1 MKPSSSITSRPGIR
15 SLLRLTAFVFVM
27 AFACQAFAA
36 SPDVVISQVYGG
48 GGNTGATYKNDFI
61 ELHNNGASAV
71 SLNGWSVQYA
81 SATGTSW
88 AVTPLT
94 NVTLQPGQYY
104 LIQEAAGASTTA
116 INLPT
121 PDATGTI
128 AMSGTA
134 GKVALVTSTTALTCG
149 ATCATNAAVRDYVG
163 FGTTANNFEG
173 TGPTP
178 APSNT
183 TAVLRAG
190 NGCSDTD
197 NNNVDF
203 AAGAPTPRNSAT
215 ALNACTVIVVNGA
228 CGGDNGLTLAAVAP
242 TGLCGAG
249 TASAITGSGH
259 PWGWSCVGTGGG
271 TTASCSA
278 AIQSYTLNFASD
290 ANGTLSGTTPQSVD
304 YGASAS
310 AVTASA
316 NGGYLFQN
324 WTGTGGFA
332 TSTANPLTVANVTAS
347 QNITATFILASA
359 PVNGACGSA
368 NGVSSLSVPTA
379 NFCSAGTASAVTG
392 SGPWNWSCTGSNG
405 GSSAGCTAPKALA
418 ISIFHVND
426 THARLTP
433 HKMAAPMHGTTN
445 ATFEDVGGAAHMA
458 GKMLELTAANP
469 DSLVIDAGDIS
480 EGSPIGDFSAT
491 NPITIPGFS
500 ISGCAPL
507 SPGALS
513 SNCGMTQF
521 YQLLSQKLQNQR
533 GRGMDAVVVG
543 NHDVRD
549 ASYITNLENLQASG
563 VPVISVNVRNMD
575 GTPHFK
581 PYTITTVAGKR
592 VGILGYTTQAAE
604 VGASLA
610 TTLQVVD
617 CDWSAATNTLSP
629 TTTTCHLKSYV
640 DELRTNPKDALGNPV
655 APVDLVV
662 LAAHIGH
669 SGMVDPNPKVS
680 PKLLVD
686 DGVTKL
692 PEVSVNGHWHTW
704 AETPAWQPAEL
715 NYKTTITE
723 SGSYLT
729 YIGELKIDAAGK
741 FLSGYN
747 HLLRTA
753 DITPDPQ
760 VQSFVNQLVT
770 QFDAAAV
777 AQNKPKA
784 FEVVGYTNDN
794 LLLDN
799 EMRWWS
805 PNEYPWAG
813 NNPAGQWICD
823 AMQWK
828 AAQLFG
834 SCDLAI
840 ETGGGV
846 RADIPAGPV
855 TYLQVY
861 ETFPW
866 SDDTYVRINMTGQ
879 DILNF
884 LKNTNMNAGFSR
896 RLHVTSVDGVPTSI
910 LFDGAPLNMSQTYT
924 VAINNYMFAH
934 PPAGYTWPASSS
946 PLTNGALVRD
956 SLVEFMQANHAT
968 LAAAYS
974 VGGPRYDVNTEFAG
988 GFRAVVTMMNDNDT
1002 RPTFDNAFVRLLS
1015 ANPET
1020 LARRGQGKVP
1030 TDLVTVDGSI
1040 NPAHHL
1046 AEAEWFRS
1054 YLGFKTGALKNG
1066 DIVEIWGKGSFFDGN
1081 PEFVE
1086 QEGIYSQGAEFRI
1099 LGNDPSLAKPAFKSS
1114 ISEFWNDQN
1123 KNHYV
1128 QFLAKK
1134 TGASTVQDQNGQT
1147 VTISDRTAYTSFA
1160 LPGAVNDILL
1170 ITGIPTMKN
1179 FGLVFRGDTASVAP
1193 GGSLPAATSINSSV
1207 NPTPAGTDA
1216 ASVTLTATASTS
1228 TGSYFLAPVADAQV
1242 ASGNPATNYGVCVGT
1257 SKTCNNIY
1265 IQSSSTSFGN
1275 ERGWLKFDLSSIPT
1289 GSIINSATLQ
1299 LWNWKS
1305 AGASLPVEV
1314 RSAAVDT
1321 WTESGITWN
1330 SQPVPGAVLDTV
1342 TLAAGAIN
1350 NWYSWNVTP
1359 FVQGEFAGDKTV
1371 SLMLKPVTEG
1381 STDATAPSYA
1391 FDAREYGSNA
1401 PLLLVSTGTTA
1412 ATITQVQYFYRYS
1425 ANNTTWG
1432 TWSPAGTATF
1442 APYTLSFAFPNGE
1455 GYYEFYSIATDST
1468 GAVTAAPSA
1477 AQAATHY
1484 SATPAYFPMVSI
1496 DNLYQKYDGSAKAV
1510 TAITIPTAAA
1520 ASATVTYNGSSTA
1533 PTAPGVYTVVAN
1545 ATSGSNTGTVNGF
1558 LVIGKGTPTI
1568 ATVPTASAITHG
1580 QSLASSVLTGGAA
1593 SVAGTFAFTSPATV
1607 PAVGTA
1613 NQSVTFTPSDTTLYS
1628 TVSGTVSVTVTP
1640 AAPAVSNWPTAS
1652 AITYGQ
1658 SLAAS
1663 TLTGGVASVPGT
1675 FTFTTSAA
1683 VPGVGTATQGVT
1695 FTPTDAVNFS
1705 TVSTTVT
1712 VTVYQAGQSIAFP
1725 VITATQLGS
1734 GPVTLV
1740 ATADSGL
1747 PVSYTS
1753 LTVGVCTVSGAT
1765 LNLLATGTCT
1775 IVADQIGDVSYTAAP
1790 PVAQSFTITAATT
1803 AAPVPALG
1811 PWGILIAVAGLGGIM
1826 FRKRTAC

>member
-1 MKPSSSITSRPGIR
+1 MIPSLNILSGGSFR
-15 SLLRLTAFVFVM
+15 SLLRSTAFLLVMVFT
-27 AFACQAFAA
+27 CPAFAA
-36 SPDVVISQVYGG
+36 TLAGWDVNALTGGAGNYGASPLAASVSDPNLTVVGLTRGSGVLTTGTAAARAWGGIAWTGASATAAATANQFATFTVIPNVGNKVSFSSISKFDYRRSSTGPASGALQYQIGSGTFTDITTLAYTTTASSGGSIAAIDLSTVAALQNVASGTPVTFRIVNYGG
-48 GGNTGATYKNDFI
+48 GAG
-61 ELHNNGASAV
+61 
-71 SLNGWSVQYA
+71 
-81 SATGTSW
+81 GTW
-88 AVTPLT
+88 
-94 NVTLQPGQYY
+94 Y
-104 LIQEAAGASTTA
+104 LYDKAASTATDFEIQGSVTTDTA
-116 INLPT
+116 N
-121 PDATGTI
+121 G
-128 AMSGTA
+128 S
-134 GKVALVTSTTALTCG
+134 CG
-149 ATCATNAAVRDYVG
+149 A
-163 FGTTANNFEG
+163 
-173 TGPTP
+173 
-178 APSNT
+178 
-183 TAVLRAG
+183 
-190 NGCSDTD
+190 
-197 NNNVDF
+197 
-203 AAGAPTPRNSAT
+203 
-215 ALNACTVIVVNGA
+215 
-228 CGGDNGLTLAAVAP
+228 DNGLSLPSTPVN
-242 TGLCGAG
+242 LCSAG
-249 TASAITGSGH
+249 IASIVSGSG
-259 PWGWSCVGTGGG
+259 PWTWTCDGSNGG
-271 TTASCSA
+271 TSSSCSA
-278 AIQSYTLNFASD
+278 QL
-290 ANGTLSGTTPQSVD
+290 TTV
-304 YGASAS
+304 
-310 AVTASA
+310 
-316 NGGYLFQN
+316 F
-324 WTGTGGFA
+324 
-332 TSTANPLTVANVTAS
+332 
-347 QNITATFILASA
+347 
-359 PVNGACGSA
+359 NGACGSA
-368 NGVSSLSVPTA
+368 NGQLLTSAPNANLCSV
-379 NFCSAGTASAVTG
+379 GTATAVTG
-392 SGPWNWSCTGSNG
+392 SGPWKWNCDSTTG
-405 GSSAGCTAPKALA
+405 GSSASCSTAGA

-445 ATFEDVGGAAHMA
+445 STFEDVGGAAHMA

-491 NPITIPGFS
+491 NPITIPGFN

-507 SPGALS
+507 STGALS

-521 YQLLSQKLQNQR
+521 YQLLSQKLLAQR

-575 GTPHFK
+575 GTTHFE
-581 PYTITTVAGKR
+581 PYTIVNVAGKK

-604 VGASLA
+604 VGASLSS
-610 TTLQVVD
+610 TLQVVD
-617 CDWSAATNTLSP
+617 CDWSAATNTLSAA
-629 TTTTCHLKSYV
+629 TTTCHLKSYV
-640 DELRTNPKDALGNPV
+640 DELRA
-655 APVDLVV
+655 APNSVDIVV

-669 SGMVDPNPKVS
+669 SGMVDPNPTVS

-692 PEVSVNGHWHTW
+692 PEVTVNGHWHTW
-704 AETPAWQPAEL
+704 AETPAWQPTAL

-729 YIGELKIDAAGK
+729 YIGELKIDTAGT

-760 VQSFVNQLVT
+760 VQNFVNQLIT
-770 QFDAAAV
+770 QYDADAASKG
-777 AQNKPKA
+777 KPKA
-784 FEVVGYTNDN
+784 FDVVGHTSDN

-910 LFDGAPLNMSQTYT
+910 LFDGAPINLGQTYT
-924 VAINNYMFAH
+924 VAINNYMYAH
-934 PPAGYTWPASSS
+934 PPAGYTWPATSTPLSDSS
-946 PLTNGALVRD
+946 LVRD
-956 SLVEFMQANHAT
+956 SLVEFMQTNHAT
-968 LAAAYS
+968 PAAAYS

-988 GFRAVVTMMNDNDT
+988 GFRAVVTLMNDNDT

-1020 LARRGQGKVP
+1020 TARRGQGKVP
-1030 TDLVTVDGSI
+1030 TDLVNSDGSI

-1086 QEGIYSQGAEFRI
+1086 QEGIYGQGVEYRI

-1147 VTISDRTAYTSFA
+1147 ITISDRTAYTSFT
-1160 LPGAVNDILL
+1160 LPGVVNDILL

-1179 FGLVFRGDTASVAP
+1179 FGLVFRGDTASVVT
-1193 GGSLPAATSINSSV
+1193 GGTLPTAASISSRV
-1207 NPTPAGTDA
+1207 NPAPAGTDA
-1216 ASVTLTATASTS
+1216 TSITLTASASTS
-1228 TGSYFLAPVADAQV
+1228 SGAYFLAPVADAQV
-1242 ASGNPATNYGVCVGT
+1242 ASGSTKVNTNYGTGT
-1257 SKTCNNIY
+1257 NIY
-1265 IQSSSTSFGN
+1265 VQSSSTKSFGN
-1275 ERGWLKFDLSSIPT
+1275 ERSWLKFDLSTIPAGAT
-1289 GSIINSATLQ
+1289 INSAILK

-1305 AGASLPVEV
+1305 AGASVD
-1314 RSAAVDT
+1314 AAVYDVSNDT
-1321 WTESGITWN
+1321 WTETGLTWN
-1330 SQPVPGAVLDTV
+1330 NQPALGSVLDTV

-1350 NWYSWNVTP
+1350 NWYNWNVTS
-1359 FVQGEFAGDKTV
+1359 FVQGQFAGDKTV
-1371 SLMLKPVTEG
+1371 SLAVKAATEG
-1381 STDATAPSYA
+1381 SADAIAPSYG

-1401 PLLLVSTGTTA
+1401 PVLQVSTGA
-1412 ATITQVQYFYRYS
+1412 SASTITQVQYFYRYS
-1425 ANNTTWG
+1425 SNNSSWG
-1432 TWSPAGTATF
+1432 AWSSAGTATV
-1442 APYTLSFAFPNGE
+1442 APYTFSFAFPSGE
-1455 GYYEFYSIATDST
+1455 GYYEFYSIATDSS
-1468 GAVTAAPSA
+1468 GAVTAAPSG
-1477 AQAATHY
+1477 AQTATHY

-1510 TAITIPTAAA
+1510 TPITIPTAAA
-1520 ASATVTYNGSSTA
+1520 ASATVTYNGVSTP
-1533 PTAPGVYTVVAN
+1533 PTAPGVYTVI
-1545 ATSGSNTGTVNGF
+1545 ATATTGGTTGSISGF
-1558 LVIGKGTPTI
+1558 LVIGKGTPSITTVPTASSI
-1568 ATVPTASAITHG
+1568 TFGQSLASSTLTGGAASVAGYFAFTAPATVPAIGTVNQGFTFTPADTTLYSTVSGTVSVTITVAAPSVTSWPTASAITYG

-1593 SVAGTFAFTSPATV
+1593 SV
-1607 PAVGTA
+1607 
-1613 NQSVTFTPSDTTLYS
+1613 
-1628 TVSGTVSVTVTP
+1628 
-1640 AAPAVSNWPTAS
+1640 
-1652 AITYGQ
+1652 
-1658 SLAAS
+1658 
-1663 TLTGGVASVPGT
+1663 PGT
-1675 FTFTTSAA
+1675 FSFTTSATI
-1683 VPGVGTATQGVT
+1683 PGVGTATQGVT
-1695 FTPTDAVNFS
+1695 FTPADAVNYS
-1705 TVSTTVT
+1705 AVSGTVNVT
-1712 VTVYQAGQSIAFP
+1712 VNQAAQSIAFP
-1725 VITATQLGS
+1725 VITTTQLGS
-1734 GPVTLV
+1734 GPVTL
-1740 ATADSGL
+1740 AASTNSGL
-1747 PVSYTS
+1747 PVSYSS
-1753 LTVGVCTVSGAT
+1753 LTTGVCTVSGAMV
-1765 LNLLATGTCT
+1765 NLLATGTCT
-1775 IVADQIGDVSYTAAP
+1775 ITAEQFGDSSYIAAP
-1790 PVAQSFTITAATT
+1790 PVTQSFTVTAAGGGAT
-1803 AAPVPALG
+1803 PVPALG
-1811 PWGILIAVAGLGGIM
+1811 PWGIMLAVAALGGIM
-1826 FRKRTAC
+1826 IRRRTA

>member
-1 MKPSSSITSRPGIR
+1 MIRRSNTISGTGIR
-15 SLLRLTAFVFVM
+15 SLLRLAAFVLAM

-36 SPDVVISQVYGG
+36 SPDIVISQVYGG
-48 GGNTGATYKNDFI
+48 GGNAGANYKNDFI
-61 ELHNNGASAV
+61 ELHNNSASAV
-71 SLNGWSVQYA
+71 SHNGWSVQYA

-88 AVTPLT
+88 AVTNLT

-104 LIQEAAGASTTA
+104 LVQEAAGASATA

-134 GKVALVTSTTALTCG
+134 GKVALVTNQTALTAVCG
-149 ATCATNAAVRDYVG
+149 GTCATNAAVRDYVG
-163 FGTTANNFEG
+163 FGTTASNFEG
-173 TGPTP
+173 AGPTP

-197 NNNVDF
+197 NNNIDF
-203 AAGAPTPRNSAT
+203 AAGAVNPRNNAT
-215 ALNACTVIVVNGA
+215 TLAACTVTVINGS
-228 CGGDNGLTLAAVAP
+228 CGGDNGLTLAALVP
-242 TGLCGAG
+242 TNLCGAG

-259 PWGWSCVGTGGG
+259 PWGWSCAGTGGG

-278 AIQSYTLNFASD
+278 AIQSYTLNFTAAAYGSI
-290 ANGTLSGTTPQSVD
+290 SGTSLQTLD
-304 YGASAS
+304 YGQSAS
-310 AVTASA
+310 SVSATANS
-316 NGGYLFQN
+316 GYSFQN
-324 WTGTGGFA
+324 WTMGGTAF
-332 TSTANPLTVANVTAS
+332 STANPLTVSNVIVS
-347 QNITATFILASA
+347 QSITANFVSVSA
-359 PVNGACGSA
+359 PVNGTCGSA
-368 NGVSSLSVPTA
+368 NGLSSAAAPTT

-392 SGPWNWSCTGSNG
+392 SGPWNWSCTGSNS
-405 GSSAGCTAPKALA
+405 GSSASCSAPKASGI

-445 ATFEDVGGAAHMA
+445 STFEDVGGAAHMA

-491 NPITIPGFS
+491 NPIAIPGFN

-507 SPGALS
+507 STGALS

-521 YQLLSQKLQNQR
+521 YQLLSQKLQTQR

-581 PYTITTVAGKR
+581 PYTIVNVAGKK
-592 VGILGYTTQAAE
+592 VGILGYTTQSAE

-610 TTLQVVD
+610 STLQVVD
-617 CDWSAATNTLSP
+617 CDWSAATNTLSAA
-629 TTTTCHLKSYV
+629 TTTCHLKSYV
-640 DELRTNPKDALGNPV
+640 DELRA
-655 APVDLVV
+655 APNSVDLVV

-669 SGMVDPNPKVS
+669 SGMVDPNPTVS

-760 VQSFVNQLVT
+760 VQNFVNQLIT
-770 QFDAAAV
+770 QYDADAASKG
-777 AQNKPKA
+777 KPKA
-784 FEVVGYTNDN
+784 FDVVGYSSDN

-866 SDDTYVRINMTGQ
+866 SDDTYVRINMSGQ

-910 LFDGAPLNMSQTYT
+910 LFDGAPINLGQTYT

-934 PPAGYTWPASSS
+934 PPAGYTWPANST
-946 PLTNGALVRD
+946 PLTNDSLVRD
-956 SLVEFMQANHAT
+956 SLVEFMQTNHAT
-968 LAAAYS
+968 PDAAYS

-1002 RPTFDNAFVRLLS
+1002 RPIFDNAFVRLLS

-1020 LARRGQGKVP
+1020 TARRGQGKVP
-1030 TDLVTVDGSI
+1030 TDLVTSDGSI

-1086 QEGIYSQGAEFRI
+1086 QEGIYGQGVEFRI

-1114 ISEFWNDQN
+1114 INEFWNDQH

-1128 QFLAKK
+1128 QFKAKK

-1147 VTISDRTAYTSFA
+1147 ITINDRTAYTSYT

-1170 ITGIPTMKN
+1170 ISGIPTMKN
-1179 FGLVFRGDTASVAP
+1179 FGLVFRGDTASVVT
-1193 GGSLPAATSINSSV
+1193 GGSLPAAASIYSRV
-1207 NPTPAGTDA
+1207 NPAPAGTDA
-1216 ASVTLTATASTS
+1216 TSVTLTATASTS
-1228 TGSYFLAPVADAQV
+1228 SGSYFLAPVADAQV
-1242 ASGNPATNYGVCVGT
+1242 ASGNPTTNYGT
-1257 SKTCNNIY
+1257 SNNIY
-1265 IQSSSTSFGN
+1265 IQSSSTSYGN
-1275 ERGWLKFDLSSIPT
+1275 ERGWLKFDLSSIPAGAT
-1289 GSIINSATLQ
+1289 INSATLQ

-1305 AGASLPVEV
+1305 AGASLD
-1314 RSAAVDT
+1314 AAVYGVTDDT
-1321 WTESGITWN
+1321 WTETGLTWN
-1330 SQPVPGAVLDTV
+1330 SQPALGSVLDTK

-1350 NWYSWNVTP
+1350 NWYSWNVTS
-1359 FVQGEFAGDKTV
+1359 FVQGQFTGDKKV
-1371 SLMLKPVTEG
+1371 SLAVKAATEG
-1381 STDATAPSYA
+1381 SADATAPSYG
-1391 FDAREYGSNA
+1391 FDAKEYGSNA
-1401 PLLLVSTGTTA
+1401 PLLQVSTGATA
-1412 ATITQVQYFYRYS
+1412 ATITQVQYFYRFS

-1432 TWSPAGTATF
+1432 SWSSAGTATV
-1442 APYTLSFAFPNGE
+1442 APYTFSFAFPSGE

-1477 AQAATHY
+1477 AQTATHY
-1484 SATPAYFPMVSI
+1484 TSAPAYYPMVSI
-1496 DNLYQKYDGSAKAV
+1496 DNLYQKYNGSAKAV
-1510 TAITIPTAAA
+1510 TPITIPTAAA
-1520 ASATVTYNGSSTA
+1520 ATATVTYNGLSSA

-1545 ATSGSNTGTVNGF
+1545 ATTGGNTGTISGF

-1568 ATVPTASAITHG
+1568 ATLPTASAIVHG
-1580 QSLASSVLTGGAA
+1580 QTLAYSALTGGAA
-1593 SVAGTFAFTSPATV
+1593 SVAGTFAFTSPTTV
-1607 PAVGTA
+1607 PAIGTA
-1613 NQSVTFTPSDTTLYS
+1613 NQSVIFTPSDTTLYGA
-1628 TVSGTVSVTVTP
+1628 VSGTVSVTVTP
-1640 AAPAVSNWPTAS
+1640 AAPAVTIWPTAS
-1652 AITYGQ
+1652 AISYGQ
-1658 SLAAS
+1658 TLAAS
-1663 TLTGGVASVPGT
+1663 ILSGGAASVPGT
-1675 FTFTTSAA
+1675 FTFTTSATL
-1683 VPGVGTATQGVT
+1683 PGVGSAAQAVI
-1695 FTPTDAVNFS
+1695 FTPADAVNYS
-1705 TVSTTVT
+1705 VVSGTATVT
-1712 VTVYQAGQSIAFP
+1712 VNQAGQNIAFP

-1734 GPVTLV
+1734 GPVTLA
-1740 ATADSGL
+1740 ATTDSGL

-1753 LTVGVCTVSGAT
+1753 LTTGVCTVTGAT
-1765 LNLLATGTCT
+1765 VNLLAVGTCT
-1775 IVADQIGDVSYTAAP
+1775 IAADQIGNGSYTAAP
-1790 PVAQSFTITAATT
+1790 PVTQSFTITDAVIGAT
-1803 AAPVPALG
+1803 PVPALG
-1811 PWGILIAVAGLGGIM
+1811 PWGIMLAVAALGGIM
-1826 FRKRTAC
+1826 IRRRTA

>member
-1 MKPSSSITSRPGIR
+1 MTRRSNTTSGIGIR
-15 SLLRLTAFVFVM
+15 SLLRLTAFVLAM

-81 SATGTSW
+81 SATGTTW
-88 AVTPLT
+88 QVTNLT

-104 LIQEAAGASTTA
+104 LVQEAAGTGGTTSLPIPDVTGA
-116 INLPT
+116 IN
-121 PDATGTI
+121 
-128 AMSGTA
+128 MSGTA
-134 GKVALVTSTTALTCG
+134 GKVALVTSTAALSCG
-149 ATCATNAAVRDYVG
+149 SSCASNAAVRDYVG

-173 TGPTP
+173 AGPTP

-183 TAVLRAG
+183 TAVLRSG
-190 NGCSDTD
+190 NGCIDTND
-197 NNNVDF
+197 NSIDF
-203 AAGAPTPRNSAT
+203 ATGAPIPRNTAT
-215 ALNACTVIVVNGA
+215 TLAACTVTVINGS
-228 CGGDNGLTLAAVAP
+228 CGGDNGLTLAKSAP
-242 TGLCGAG
+242 TNLCSTG
-249 TASAITGSGH
+249 TVTAVTGNGH
-259 PWGWSCVGTGGG
+259 PWNWSCAGTGGG
-271 TTASCSA
+271 TLASCSA
-278 AIQSYTLNFASD
+278 AIQSYTLNFTTD
-290 ANGTLSGTTPQSVD
+290 GNGFISGTALQTVD
-304 YGASAS
+304 YGASAT
-310 AVTASA
+310 AVTANFNS
-316 NGGYLFQN
+316 GYNFQN

-332 TSTANPLTVANVTAS
+332 TSTTNPLTVSNVTAN
-347 QNITATFILASA
+347 QNITANFILASA
-359 PVNGACGSA
+359 PVNGACGGA
-368 NGVSSLSVPTA
+368 NGVSSLSAPTT

-392 SGPWNWSCTGSNG
+392 SGPWNWSCAGSNS
-405 GSSAGCTAPKALA
+405 GSSASCAAPKSSGI

-445 ATFEDVGGAAHMA
+445 STFEDVGGAAHMA
-458 GKMLELTAANP
+458 GKMLELTAANL

-491 NPITIPGFS
+491 NPITIPGFN

-507 SPGALS
+507 STGALS

-521 YQLLSQKLQNQR
+521 YQLLNQKLQAQR

-575 GTPHFK
+575 GTTHFA
-581 PYTITTVAGKR
+581 PYTIVNVAGKK
-592 VGILGYTTQAAE
+592 VGILGYTTQSAE

-610 TTLQVVD
+610 STLQVVD
-617 CDWSAATNTLSP
+617 CDWSAATNTLSAA
-629 TTTTCHLKSYV
+629 TTTCHLKSYV
-640 DELRTNPKDALGNPV
+640 DELRA
-655 APVDLVV
+655 APNSVDIVV

-669 SGMVDPNPKVS
+669 SGMVDPNPTVS

-692 PEVSVNGHWHTW
+692 PEVTVNGHWHTW
-704 AETPAWQPAEL
+704 AETPAWQPAAL

-729 YIGELKIDAAGK
+729 YIGELKIDDTGK

-760 VQSFVNQLVT
+760 VQNFVNQLIT
-770 QFDAAAV
+770 QYDADAV
-777 AQNKPKA
+777 AHGKPRA
-784 FEVVGYTNDN
+784 FDVVGYTNDN

-910 LFDGAPLNMSQTYT
+910 LFDGAPINLGQTYT

-934 PPAGYTWPASSS
+934 PPAGYTWPANST
-946 PLTNGALVRD
+946 PLTNNSLVRD
-956 SLVEFMQANHAT
+956 SLVEFMQTNHAT
-968 LAAAYS
+968 PDAAYS
-974 VGGPRYDVNTEFAG
+974 VGGARYDVNTEFAG
-988 GFRAVVTMMNDNDT
+988 GFRAVVTLMNDNDT

-1020 LARRGQGKVP
+1020 TARRGQGKVP
-1030 TDLVTVDGSI
+1030 TDLVNSDGSI

-1066 DIVEIWGKGSFFDGN
+1066 DIVEVWGKGSFFDGN

-1086 QEGIYSQGAEFRI
+1086 QEGIYGQGVEYRI

-1128 QFLAKK
+1128 QFQAKK
-1134 TGASTVQDQNGQT
+1134 TGISTVQDQNGQT
-1147 VTISDRTAYTSFA
+1147 ITINDRTAYTSYT

-1179 FGLVFRGDTASVAP
+1179 FGLVFRGDTASVVT
-1193 GGSLPAATSINSSV
+1193 GGSLPTAASISSRV
-1207 NPTPAGTDA
+1207 NPAPAGTDA
-1216 ASVTLTATASTS
+1216 ASITLTATASTS
-1228 TGSYFLAPVADAQV
+1228 SGAYFLAPVADAQV
-1242 ASGNPATNYGVCVGT
+1242 ASGSTKVNTNYGTGT
-1257 SKTCNNIY
+1257 NIY
-1265 IQSSSTSFGN
+1265 VQSSSTNSFGN
-1275 ERGWLKFDLSSIPT
+1275 ERSWLKFDLSTIPVGAT
-1289 GSIINSATLQ
+1289 INSAILK

-1305 AGASLPVEV
+1305 TGASLD
-1314 RSAAVDT
+1314 AAVYDVTNDT
-1321 WTESGITWN
+1321 WTETGITWN
-1330 SQPVPGAVLDTV
+1330 NQPALGSVLDTV
-1342 TLAAGAIN
+1342 TLAAGAVN
-1350 NWYSWNVTP
+1350 NWYNWNVTS
-1359 FVQGEFAGDKTV
+1359 FVQSQFAGDKTV
-1371 SLMLKPVTEG
+1371 SLAVKAATEG
-1381 STDATAPSYA
+1381 SADAIAPSYG

-1401 PLLLVSTGTTA
+1401 PLLQVSTGA
-1412 ATITQVQYFYRYS
+1412 SASTITQVQYFYRYS
-1425 ANNTTWG
+1425 SNNSSWG
-1432 TWSPAGTATF
+1432 AWSPAGTATV
-1442 APYTLSFAFPNGE
+1442 APYTFSFAFPSGE

-1477 AQAATHY
+1477 AQSATHY

-1510 TAITIPTAAA
+1510 IPITIPTAAA
-1520 ASATVTYNGSSTA
+1520 ATATVTYNGLGTA

-1545 ATSGSNTGTVNGF
+1545 ATTGGNTGTVSGF
-1558 LVIGKGTPTI
+1558 MVIGKGTATI
-1568 ATVPTASAITHG
+1568 ATLPTASAITYG
-1580 QSLASSVLTGGAA
+1580 QSLASSALTGGAA
-1593 SVAGTFAFTSPATV
+1593 SVAGTFAFTAPATV
-1607 PAVGTA
+1607 PAIGTA
-1613 NQSVTFTPSDTTLYS
+1613 NQSFTFTPTDATNYG
-1628 TVSGTVSVTVTP
+1628 TVNGTVSVTDIPAIPSVTT
-1640 AAPAVSNWPTAS
+1640 WPIAS

-1658 SLAAS
+1658 TLASSTLSGGAAS
-1663 TLTGGVASVPGT
+1663 IPGT

-1683 VPGVGTATQGVT
+1683 IPGVGTAAQGVT
-1695 FTPTDAVNFS
+1695 FTPADAVNYS
-1705 TVSTTVT
+1705 AVSGTVT
-1712 VTVYQAGQSIAFP
+1712 VTVNLAGQNIAFP

-1734 GPVTLV
+1734 GPVTLA

-1753 LTVGVCTVSGAT
+1753 LTTGVCTVSGT
-1765 LNLLATGTCT
+1765 TVNLLASGTCT
-1775 IVADQIGDVSYTAAP
+1775 IAAGQIGDSSHTAAT
-1790 PVAQSFTITAATT
+1790 PVTQSFTVTDASGGAT
-1803 AAPVPALG
+1803 PVPALG
-1811 PWGILIAVAGLGGIM
+1811 PWGIMLAVAGLGGIM
-1826 FRKRTAC
+1826 IRRRTA

>member
-1 MKPSSSITSRPGIR
+1 MTSRSNTTSGTGIR
-15 SLLRLTAFVFVM
+15 FLLRLTAFVLAM
-27 AFACQAFAA
+27 AFTCQAFAA

-61 ELHNNGASAV
+61 ELHNNGASSV

-88 AVTPLT
+88 QVTNLT

-104 LIQEAAGASTTA
+104 LVQEAAGASATA

-134 GKVALVTSTTALTCG
+134 GKVALVTNQTALTAVCG
-149 ATCATNAAVRDYVG
+149 GTCATNAAVRDYVG
-163 FGTTANNFEG
+163 FGTTATNFEG

-197 NNNVDF
+197 ANNVDF
-203 AAGAPTPRNSAT
+203 ATGAANPRNSAT
-215 ALNACTVIVVNGA
+215 TLAACTVIVVNGS
-228 CGGDNGLTLAAVAP
+228 CGGDNGLTLAKSAP
-242 TGLCGAG
+242 TNLCSTG
-249 TASAITGSGH
+249 TVTEITGSGH
-259 PWGWSCVGTGGG
+259 PWNWSCNGSGSGSNAT
-271 TTASCSA
+271 CSA
-278 AIQSYTLNFASD
+278 AIQSYTLNFTTD
-290 ANGTLSGTTPQSVD
+290 GNGFISGTALQTVD
-304 YGASAS
+304 YGASAT
-310 AVTASA
+310 AVTANFNS
-316 NGGYLFQN
+316 GYLFQN

-332 TSTANPLTVANVTAS
+332 TSTANPLTVSNVAAS

-359 PVNGACGSA
+359 PVNGACGGA
-368 NGVSSLSVPTA
+368 NGVSSLSAPTV

-392 SGPWNWSCTGSNG
+392 SGPWNWSCAGSNS
-405 GSSAGCTAPKALA
+405 GSSVSCAAPKSSGI

-491 NPITIPGFS
+491 SPIAVPGFT

-521 YQLLSQKLQNQR
+521 YQLLSQKLQARR

-563 VPVISVNVRNMD
+563 VPVISVNVRNTD

-581 PYTITTVAGKR
+581 PYTIVTVAGKK

-610 TTLQVVD
+610 STLQVVD
-617 CDWSAATNTLSP
+617 CDWSAATNTLSAA
-629 TTTTCHLKSYV
+629 TTTCHLKSYV
-640 DELRTNPKDALGNPV
+640 DELRA
-655 APVDLVV
+655 APNSVDIVV

-669 SGMVDPNPKVS
+669 SGMVDPNPTIS

-692 PEVSVNGHWHTW
+692 PEVSVNGHWHSW
-704 AETPAWQPAEL
+704 AETPAWQPAAL

-729 YIGELKIDAAGK
+729 YIGELKIDAAGT

-747 HLLRTA
+747 HLLRVA

-760 VQSFVNQLVT
+760 VQSFVNQLIT
-770 QFDAAAV
+770 QYDADAFSKG
-777 AQNKPKA
+777 KPKA
-784 FEVVGYTNDN
+784 FDVVGYTADN

-910 LFDGAPLNMSQTYT
+910 LFDSAPINLGQTYT

-934 PPAGYTWPASSS
+934 PPAGYTWPANST
-946 PLTNGALVRD
+946 PLTNPGLVRD
-956 SLVEFMQANHAT
+956 SLVEFMQSNHAT
-968 LAAAYS
+968 PAAAYS

-1002 RPTFDNAFVRLLS
+1002 RPTFDASFIRLLS

-1030 TDLVTVDGSI
+1030 TDLVNSDGSI

-1066 DIVEIWGKGSFFDGN
+1066 DIVEVWGKGSFFDGN

-1086 QEGIYSQGAEFRI
+1086 QEGVYSQGAEFRI

-1114 ISEFWNDQN
+1114 ISEFWNDQH

-1134 TGASTVQDQNGQT
+1134 TGTSTVQDQNGQAI
-1147 VTISDRTAYTSFA
+1147 TITDRTAYTSYT
-1160 LPGAVNDILL
+1160 LPGTVNDILL

-1179 FGLVFRGDTASVAP
+1179 FGLVFRGDTASVVT
-1193 GGSLPAATSINSSV
+1193 GGSLPTAASISSRV
-1207 NPTPAGTDA
+1207 NPAPAGTDA
-1216 ASVTLTATASTS
+1216 TSVTLTATASTS

-1275 ERGWLKFDLSSIPT
+1275 ERGWLKFDLSAIPA

-1305 AGASLPVEV
+1305 AGATLPVEV
-1314 RSAAVDT
+1314 RSAAVDS
-1321 WTESGITWN
+1321 WTEAGITWN
-1330 SQPVPGAVLDTV
+1330 SQPVLGAVLDTV

-1359 FVQGEFAGDKTV
+1359 FVQSEFTGDKTV
-1371 SLMLKPVTEG
+1371 SLLLKPVAEG
-1381 STDATAPSYA
+1381 SVDATAPSYA

-1401 PLLLVSTGTTA
+1401 PLLQVSTGATA

-1425 ANNTTWG
+1425 ANNSTWG
-1432 TWSPAGTATF
+1432 TWSPAGTAAV
-1442 APYTLSFAFPNGE
+1442 APYTLSFAFPSGQ

-1468 GAVTAAPSA
+1468 GAVTAAPSG

-1510 TAITIPTAAA
+1510 TPITIPASAA
-1520 ASATVTYNGSSTA
+1520 ASATVTYDGLSSA

-1545 ATSGSNTGTVNGF
+1545 ATTGGNTGTISGY
-1558 LVIGKGTPTI
+1558 LVIGKGTATI
-1568 ATVPTASAITHG
+1568 TTLPTASAITSG
-1580 QSLASSVLTGGAA
+1580 QSLASSVLTGGVA
-1593 SVAGTFAFTSPATV
+1593 SVAGSFAFTTPTTV
-1607 PAVGTA
+1607 PAIGTA
-1613 NQSVTFTPSDTTLYS
+1613 NQGVTFTPADTALYS

-1640 AAPAVSNWPTAS
+1640 AAPSVTTWPIAS
-1652 AITYGQ
+1652 TISYGQ
-1658 SLAAS
+1658 NLAAS
-1663 TLTGGVASVPGT
+1663 ILTGGVASVPGT
-1675 FTFTTSAA
+1675 FAFTTSTTI
-1683 VPGVGTATQGVT
+1683 PGVGSAAQGVT
-1695 FTPTDAVNFS
+1695 FTPADSVNYS
-1705 TVSTTVT
+1705 TVSTTVN
-1712 VTVYQAGQSIAFP
+1712 VTVVPASQNIAFP

-1734 GPVTLV
+1734 GPVTLA
-1740 ATADSGL
+1740 ATSDSGL

-1753 LTVGVCTVSGAT
+1753 LTTGVCTVTGAT
-1765 LNLLATGTCT
+1765 VSLLAAGTCT
-1775 IVADQIGDVSYTAAP
+1775 IAADQLGDGSYTAAP
-1790 PVAQSFTITAATT
+1790 SVTQSFTITAASGGAT
-1803 AAPVPALG
+1803 PVPALG
-1811 PWGILIAVAGLGGIM
+1811 PWGIMLAVAGLGGIM
-1826 FRKRTAC
+1826 IRRRTA

>member
-1 MKPSSSITSRPGIR
+1 MILRSDNKTKPGSRF
-15 SLLRLTAFVFVM
+15 LLIAAVFLLIM
-27 AFACQAFAA
+27 ACAWPAVAA

-61 ELHNNGASAV
+61 ELHNNGSSAV

-81 SATGTSW
+81 SATGSSW
-88 AVTPLT
+88 QVTPLT

-104 LIQEAAGASTTA
+104 LIQEAIGAGGTTS
-116 INLPT
+116 LPT

-128 AMSGTA
+128 SMGGTA
-134 GKVALVTSTTALTCG
+134 GKVALVTNQTALTVVCG
-149 ATCATNAAVRDYVG
+149 GTCASNSVVRDYVG
-163 FGTTANNFEG
+163 FGTTAANYEG

-183 TAVLRAG
+183 TAVLRTG

-197 NNNVDF
+197 NNSIDF
-203 AAGAPTPRNSAT
+203 AAGAPNPRNTSTDLSACSELVVNGACGADNGLTLAASVPTNLCSTGNASAVTGIGHPWGWSCSGTGAGSTSSCTATIQSYTLNFAAGANGAITSGTTTQIVDYGQSAGAVTAT
-215 ALNACTVIVVNGA
+215 ANPGYSLQNWTGTAGFTSTSNPLTVSNVTASQTISANFTSGIINGA
-228 CGGDNGLTLAAVAP
+228 CGGDNGLSLLNTP
-242 TGLCGAG
+242 TNLCSAG
-249 TASAITGSGH
+249 SASAVIGSG
-259 PWGWSCVGTGGG
+259 PWSWNCASTTGG

-278 AIQSYTLNFASD
+278 SR
-290 ANGTLSGTTPQSVD
+290 
-304 YGASAS
+304 
-310 AVTASA
+310 
-316 NGGYLFQN
+316 
-324 WTGTGGFA
+324 
-332 TSTANPLTVANVTAS
+332 
-347 QNITATFILASA
+347 
-359 PVNGACGSA
+359 
-368 NGVSSLSVPTA
+368 
-379 NFCSAGTASAVTG
+379 SAGG
-392 SGPWNWSCTGSNG
+392 
-405 GSSAGCTAPKALA
+405 L

-445 ATFEDVGGAAHMA
+445 STFEDVGGAAHMA

-507 SPGALS
+507 STGALS

-521 YQLLSQKLQNQR
+521 YQLLSQKLQAQR

-549 ASYITNLENLQASG
+549 ASYIQNLENLHSVG
-563 VPVISVNVRNMD
+563 VPVISVNVRD
-575 GTPHFK
+575 IATGQPHFA
-581 PYTITTVAGKR
+581 PYTIVTVAGKK

-610 TTLQVVD
+610 STLQVVD
-617 CDWSAATNTLSP
+617 CDWSAATNTLS
-629 TTTTCHLKSYV
+629 TTTCHLKSYV
-640 DELRTNPKDALGNPV
+640 DELRA
-655 APVDLVV
+655 APNNVDIVV

-669 SGMVDPNPKVS
+669 SGMVDPNPTIS

-704 AETPAWQPAEL
+704 AETPAWQPATL

-729 YIGELKIDAAGK
+729 YIGELNISDTGA
-741 FLSGYN
+741 FVSGYN

-760 VQSFVNQLVT
+760 VQSFVNQLIT
-770 QFDAAAV
+770 QYDSDAV
-777 AQNKPKA
+777 AHGKPRA
-784 FEVVGYTNDN
+784 FDVVGYTSDN

-896 RLHVTSVDGVPTSI
+896 RLHVTSVDGVPTTV
-910 LFDGAPLNMSQTYT
+910 LFDGAPINLGQTYT

-934 PPAGYTWPASSS
+934 PPAGYTWPANST
-946 PLTNGALVRD
+946 PLTNNSLVRD
-956 SLVEFMQANHAT
+956 SLVEFMQTNHAT
-968 LAAAYS
+968 QAAAYS

-988 GFRAVVTMMNDNDT
+988 GFRAVVTLMNDNDT
-1002 RPTFDNAFVRLLS
+1002 RPTFDNAFIRLLS

-1020 LARRGQGKVP
+1020 TARRGQGKVP
-1030 TDLVTVDGSI
+1030 ADLVNADGSI

-1054 YLGFKTGALKNG
+1054 YLGFKAGTLHNG
-1066 DIVEIWGKGSFFDGN
+1066 DIVEVWGKGSFFDGN

-1114 ISEFWNDQN
+1114 ISEFWNDQH

-1128 QFLAKK
+1128 QFKAKK

-1147 VTISDRTAYTSFA
+1147 ITISDRTAYASYT

-1179 FGLVFRGDTASVAP
+1179 FGLVFRGDSTSVVT
-1193 GGSLPAATSINSSV
+1193 GGSLPAASSVASRV

-1216 ASVTLTATASTS
+1216 ASITLTATASTS

-1242 ASGNPATNYGVCVGT
+1242 AGGNTKVNSNYGTGT
-1257 SKTCNNIY
+1257 NIY
-1265 IQSSSTSFGN
+1265 IQSSSTNSFGN
-1275 ERGWLKFDLSSIPT
+1275 ERGWLKFDLSTIPVGAT
-1289 GSIINSATLQ
+1289 INSATLQ

-1305 AGASLPVEV
+1305 TGASLPVEV
-1314 RSAAVDT
+1314 SGSAVDT
-1321 WTESGITWN
+1321 WTETGITWN
-1330 SQPVPGAVLDTV
+1330 NQPALGTVLDTV

-1350 NWYSWNVTP
+1350 NWYTWNVTS
-1359 FVQGEFAGDKTV
+1359 FVQGQFAGDKTV
-1371 SLMLKPVTEG
+1371 SLALKAVTEG
-1381 STDATAPSYA
+1381 SADATAPSYG
-1391 FDAREYGSNA
+1391 FDAKEYGSNA
-1401 PLLLVSTGTTA
+1401 PVLQISTGTSA

-1425 ANNTTWG
+1425 SNNTTWG
-1432 TWSPAGTATF
+1432 AWSSVGTASV
-1442 APYTLSFAFPNGE
+1442 APYTLSFYFPSGE

-1468 GAVTAAPSA
+1468 GAVTAVSSG

-1484 SATPAYFPMVSI
+1484 TTAPAYFPMISI

-1510 TAITIPTAAA
+1510 TAITIPTAAS
-1520 ASATVTYNGSSTA
+1520 ASATVTYNGSTTPPA
-1533 PTAPGVYTVVAN
+1533 APGVYTVVAN
-1545 ATSGSNTGTVNGF
+1545 ATSGGNTGSISGF

-1568 ATVPTASAITHG
+1568 STPPTASAITHG
-1580 QSLASSVLTGGAA
+1580 QSLASSTLTGGAA
-1593 SVAGTFAFTSPATV
+1593 SVAGVFAFTTPATV
-1607 PAVGTA
+1607 PVIGIA
-1613 NQSVTFTPSDTTLYS
+1613 NQSFTFTPADTALYG
-1628 TVSGTVSVTVTP
+1628 TVGGTVSVTVNP
-1640 AAPAVSNWPTAS
+1640 VAPAVTTWPTAS

-1658 SLAAS
+1658 TLALS
-1663 TLTGGVASVPGT
+1663 TLTGGIASVPGT
-1675 FTFTTSAA
+1675 FAFTTPATSPNA
-1683 VPGVGTATQGVT
+1683 GTAAQGVT
-1695 FTPTDAVNFS
+1695 FTPTDMVNYSAVTGAVN
-1705 TVSTTVT
+1705 VT
-1712 VTVYQAGQSIAFP
+1712 VTQAGQTINFAA
-1725 VITATQLGS
+1725 ITEHTLDSGS
-1734 GPVTLV
+1734 VALV
-1740 ATADSGL
+1740 ASASSGL
-1747 PVSYTS
+1747 PVTYTS
-1753 LTVGVCTVSGAT
+1753 QTLSVCTVSGDT
-1765 LNLLATGTCT
+1765 VTLLAAGTC
-1775 IVADQIGDVSYTAAP
+1775 IIAAVQNGDGNYTAAP
-1790 PVAQSFTITAATT
+1790 TVTQSFTVTAGGD

-1811 PWGILIAVAGLGGIM
+1811 LWGLIFAAAGLGGVMIY
-1826 FRKRTAC
+1826 RSKPVNI